1 MVSRICEQRLV
12 LLQEHTGIYRLFQ
25 GHSAYRSHDEN
36 SRPYWHKMRE
46 VRSRGTIWD
55 AVNLNNIIHALIE

>member
-12 LLQEHTGIYRLFQ
+12 LIQEHTGIYRLFQ

-36 SRPYWHKMRE
+36 SRPYWRKM
-46 VRSRGTIWD
+46 RGTIWD